1 MQSFKQAFKKDIAFL
16 SSITRIY
23 SKDMANAINKASV
36 IAQNIGDVQL
46 AILLDKANRKFEEFL
61 DALKEVEQYANR

>member
-16 SSITRIY
+16 SKLTQTY
-23 SKDMANAINKASV
+23 SKELAQAINKASV
-36 IAQNIGDVQL
+36 IAQNIGDTQL

-61 DALKEVEQYANR
+61 NTLEEVEQHTNR